1 MTFFFKSFLLLSILF
16 LFFKFIT
23 KKLKFLESKFH
34 NTHQQ
39 LIGNETV
46 PLIGGLIFFLY
57 LLINFPIFNT
67 ATIIFSFFILVLGIA
82 SDTNY
87 LSSPKTRLLI
97 QIIIIILF
105 LNFFEYRINDVRI
118 DLLNELFNNIYLSF
132 FFTAIC
138 ILILI
143 NGSNFIDGSNG
154 LNLGYFFLI
163 LIILQVLLNN
173 GSIDFE
179 YDIIYASLI
188 AVTFLLILNFFNYL
202 YLGDS
207 GAYLISF
214 FIGSILIRIY
224 NLNPTISPYFLA
236 LLLWY
241 PAFENLFS
249 IIRKRINKIS
259 PTNPD
264 TEHLH
269 QLIFKYIDKKDFFFK
284 KYSNQTTSF
293 LILSYNA
300 VIFFISFSYVTKTNQ
315 TIILIILNVVIYLL
329 IYFFLKKKLLN

>member
-1 MTFFFKSFLLLSILF
+1 MTFFFKSFLLLSIIF

-46 PLIGGLIFFLY
+46 PLIGGSIFFLY
-57 LLINFPIFNT
+57 LLINFSIFNT
-67 ATIIFSFFILVLGIA
+67 VTIIFSFFILALGIA

-154 LNLGYFFLI
+154 LNLGYFF
-163 LIILQVLLNN
+163 
-173 GSIDFE
+173 
-179 YDIIYASLI
+179 
-188 AVTFLLILNFFNYL
+188 
-202 YLGDS
+202 
-207 GAYLISF
+207 
-214 FIGSILIRIY
+214 
-224 NLNPTISPYFLA
+224 
-236 LLLWY
+236 
-241 PAFENLFS
+241 
-249 IIRKRINKIS
+249 
-259 PTNPD
+259 
-264 TEHLH
+264 
-269 QLIFKYIDKKDFFFK
+269 
-284 KYSNQTTSF
+284 
-293 LILSYNA
+293 
-300 VIFFISFSYVTKTNQ
+300 
-315 TIILIILNVVIYLL
+315 
-329 IYFFLKKKLLN
+329 